1 MTENVIGDFHG
12 DCLGG
17 PTGDT
22 FTLMEL
28 VIAEKPSVA
37 RDLARVLGAS
47 RRGDGCLEGPSHV
60 VTWCI
65 GHLVELEEPAAYRPE
80 WKRWS
85 MSALPMIPDRFQL
98 RAVRTS
104 ASQWKVVKALLRD
117 RRFDAVINACDAGR
131 EGELIFRLAY
141 ELAGAKLPIR
151 RLWISSLTDTAIRA
165 GFNALQPGARYDALA
180 DAARCRSEADW
191 LVGMNATRA
200 FTLRQRA
207 VSDALLSV
215 GRVQTPTLAI
225 VTAREKA
232 IRAFVPRDYWEVV
245 GAFRAAEREPFRA
258 RWTWDRRT
266 ALDTKPLAESIVARA
281 EESSKQHGAV
291 VEAVNTRTQKVPPPL
306 LFDLTSLQR
315 TANGRYGFSA
325 QRTLDLAQALYE
337 RHKLVTYPRTD
348 SRHLSNDIFATLGN
362 VFTALSSC
370 APVATF
376 ARHLGANP
384 PKRSGRVFNDAKV
397 SDHHA
402 IIPTPRAA
410 DLNALDRD
418 EARLYEL
425 IARRFL
431 GVFYPDAEFA
441 LTTAV
446 VRVGVDDGSAPD
458 VPDAPEV
465 KPASGD
471 EAQEPEVD
479 RFIAKL
485 PPPPDRFVAHG
496 RQCLAR
502 GWQEVAGFEEDDSKL
517 QALPEM
523 KKGQRFDGR
532 YAVET
537 KRTKAPRR
545 YTEASL
551 LAAME
556 SAGREI
562 DDEALRAAM
571 KDSGLGTPAT
581 RASIIETL
589 LKRTYIRR
597 DGKALAAT
605 PMGEGLIDA
614 LPVEALRSPELT
626 GNWEARLAAMA
637 RGKEQRAR
645 FMADINEFVTNA
657 VRELRGASL
666 LDPASR
672 VTPPERRGEGR
683 ARGVRD
689 GHASAPRVAA
699 RRAPKPS
706 AETKSTER
714 KSSDRQAGATVDLR
728 CPVCGEGTILVGN
741 RAWGCT
747 RWKDGCR
754 MVIPFS
760 MGAKRVTDAQLRDLV
775 TKGQTRVASFEVDG
789 APRKARL
796 KLDRGASPMVRL
808 EAVSE
813 G

>member
-1 MTENVIGDFHG
+1 
-12 DCLGG
+12 
-17 PTGDT
+17 
-22 FTLMEL
+22 MEL

-37 RDLARVLGAS
+37 RDLARVLGAT

-80 WKRWS
+80 WKRWA
-85 MSALPMIPDRFQL
+85 MNTLPMLPETFKL
-98 RAVRTS
+98 RAVKTS
-104 ASQWKVVKALLRD
+104 ASQWKVVRALLKD
-117 RRFDAVINACDAGR
+117 RRFDDVINACDAGR

-141 ELAGAKLPIR
+141 ELAASRLPIR
-151 RLWISSLTDTAIRA
+151 RLWISSLTDAAIRA
-165 GFNALQPGARYDALA
+165 GFAALQPGSRYDALA

-225 VTAREKA
+225 VVAREKA
-232 IRAFVPRDYWEVV
+232 IRAFVPRDYWEVL
-245 GAFRAAEREPFRA
+245 GAFHATDGAPFRA

-266 ALDTKPLAESIVARA
+266 ALDTAELAKSIVARA
-281 EESSKQHGAV
+281 ETASKTHGAT
-291 VEAVNTRTQKVPPPL
+291 VEAANTRTQKVPPPL

-325 QRTLDLAQALYE
+325 QRTLDLAQSLYE
-337 RHKLVTYPRTD
+337 RHKLLTYPRTD
-348 SRHLSNDIFATLGN
+348 SRHLSNDIFPTLGGI
-362 VFTALSSC
+362 FSALSSC
-370 APVATF
+370 APVAAF
-376 ARHLGANP
+376 ANRLHDDP

-402 IIPTPRAA
+402 IIPTPRAP
-410 DLNALDRD
+410 DLHALDRD

-425 IARRFL
+425 VARRFL

-446 VRVGVDDGSAPD
+446 VRVGPDDGATPD

-465 KPASGD
+465 KPASD
-471 EAQEPEVD
+471 DAQDPQVD

-502 GWQEVAGFEEDDSKL
+502 GWQEVAGFGDDDESKL
-517 QALPEM
+517 QMLPVL
-523 KKGQRFDGR
+523 KKGQRLDGR

-562 DDEALRAAM
+562 EDEALRAAM

-589 LKRTYIRR
+589 LKRAYLTRE
-597 DGKALAAT
+597 GKNLVAT
-605 PMGEGLIDA
+605 AMGEGLIDA

-626 GNWEARLAAMA
+626 GNWEARLSAMA

-645 FMADINEFVTNA
+645 FMADITDFVSRA
-657 VRELRGASL
+657 VSELRSATLLEGVHAAPPAPRTNHRTSVGA
-666 LDPASR
+666 
-672 VTPPERRGEGR
+672 R
-683 ARGVRD
+683 APSANTN
-689 GHASAPRVAA
+689 ASAPTRTRTRTRTPTSPSHSPPHTAPTPT
-699 RRAPKPS
+699 RTRAPKPAARQPG
-706 AETKSTER
+706 AEVE
-714 KSSDRQAGATVDLR
+714 GLR
-728 CPVCGEGTILVGN
+728 CPVCGQGAILVGN
-741 RAWGCT
+741 RAWGCA

-754 MVIPFS
+754 FVVPFTL
-760 MGAKRVTDAQLRDLV
+760 GAKPVTDAQLRDLV
-775 TKGQTRVASFEVDG
+775 EKGHSRVASFEVDG
-789 APRKARL
+789 RVQRARL
-796 KLDRGASPMVRL
+796 RLDGSATPPTARVELA
-808 EAVSE
+808 
-813 G
+813 